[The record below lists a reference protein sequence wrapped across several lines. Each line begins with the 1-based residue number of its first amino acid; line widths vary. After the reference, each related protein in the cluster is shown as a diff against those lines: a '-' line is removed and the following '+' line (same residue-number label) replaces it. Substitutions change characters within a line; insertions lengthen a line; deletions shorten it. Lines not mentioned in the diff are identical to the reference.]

1 MEGKTDL
8 DTVAGVGEE
17 ESETETES
25 ESGEKKEKESRSV
38 VQLREE
44 DDIDAEYDDGE
55 SRDLRYTGNVRKE
68 QQVGE
73 VEDREVS
80 EPPPQ
85 FSDGGEQQ
93 SSTSSTTTAEN
104 NTQKSAFSFQM
115 TAKRFAD
122 SVRRT
127 AMAAGM
133 LLGDTGL
140 RKKGAEVIS
149 SNASKAF
156 RPIQQGFASGASGIQ
171 RGFES
176 LVEGPQKIQ
185 STLARLSKQYT
196 EQRLKVLLEEE
207 RDVNQDIQIGFSV
220 YEDAPQELRGRL
232 WLALLG
238 EYGKELTD
246 RFYLEYH
253 GGGALHTTEN
263 EEKECEAVA
272 NEKGS
277 HECSP
282 ENQNQEENDA
292 SSPSK
297 NHESFWE
304 ERIGDALQ
312 KTSLIQRGPHDTD
325 VDMEEK
331 KVHDGEWEVMG
342 DRGTEKYRQ
351 GGRFLKAGQSHR
363 VEPWTEEKE
372 QFRHDLMEAM
382 LKVEWPVDHDI
393 VEDGRYATL
402 LQISVGQEDID
413 EVISRDIH
421 RTFPEHPL
429 FGFEQG
435 QKALFNLLKAYSLHD
450 LEVGYCQGMA
460 FVAGLLLFYVPE
472 EKAFDIFCRLMDDS
486 PGVGLRAL
494 YLPGLVGLKIKLQV
508 FDLLLHT
515 YLPGLKDH
523 LEKKG
528 VLPVLYA
535 SQWFLS
541 LFSCPFPIHFCA
553 RMIDIMLLQGND
565 GILLRAAVSV
575 MAEFEAELLMQ
586 DDFEEL
592 LTYLKVDPLRWDV
605 ERLRRVINAAINSP
619 ISDIELEDLKIKAE
633 VAMQSMMQK
642 NTHLKSNKAVAVV
655 EETEQG
661 DCSIEDSLQVAIE
674 KQDSEM
680 KESTEIIHKK
690 LSNVMIDDADDDD
703 DENESM

>member
-1 MEGKTDL
+1 MEGTTDL
-8 DTVAGVGEE
+8 DAVSGGGEE
-17 ESETETES
+17 EVGSGTS
-25 ESGEKKEKESRSV
+25 ESGYGNGE
-38 VQLREE
+38 REGDSEVRLGE
-44 DDIDAEYDDGE
+44 DGGLG
-55 SRDLRYTGNVRKE
+55 DLGCGTRTVTDE
-68 QQVGE
+68 QQAGE
-73 VEDREVS
+73 EEVS
-80 EPPPQ
+80 HVLDD
-85 FSDGGEQQ
+85 SKADHGERQQ
-93 SSTSSTTTAEN
+93 QQPSSTTTTSSTSAENNNSTKSSTSST
-104 NTQKSAFSFQM
+104 FSFQM

-149 SNASKAF
+149 TNASKAF

-196 EQRLKVLLEEE
+196 EQRLKVLLEQE

-246 RFYLEYH
+246 RFSLEYH
-253 GGGALHTTEN
+253 GAVQTNEN
-263 EEKECEAVA
+263 ECASK
-272 NEKGS
+272 
-277 HECSP
+277 CSNDFHNR
-282 ENQNQEENDA
+282 NQVDG
-292 SSPSK
+292 SSPSTSVM

-312 KTSLIQRGPHDTD
+312 KTSLVQGGPDGTD
-325 VDMEEK
+325 AEQEQ

-382 LKVEWPVDHDI
+382 LKIEWPLEHD
-393 VEDGRYATL
+393 VMEDGRYATL

-413 EVISRDIH
+413 DVISRDIH

-472 EKAFDIFCRLMDDS
+472 ETAFDIFCRLMDDS
-486 PGVGLRAL
+486 PGVGLRTL

-508 FDLLLHT
+508 FDLLLQT

-553 RMIDIMLLQGND
+553 RMIDIMLLQGKD

-592 LTYLKVDPLRWDV
+592 LTYLKVDPLRWDID
-605 ERLRRVINAAINSP
+605 RLRRVINAAINSP
-619 ISDIELEDLKIKAE
+619 ISDAELDDLKIKAE
-633 VAMQSMMQK
+633 LAMQTMMERTTQPK
-642 NTHLKSNKAVAVV
+642 NNKAVV
-655 EETEQG
+655 EEAEQG

-680 KESTEIIHKK
+680 KESTEIIQKK
-690 LSNVMIDDADDDD
+690 LSNVMIDD
-703 DENESM
+703 DENVSV